1 MSTYLIRFLNTLE
14 KDFMM
19 KSMWENLKYFKWIP
33 NCFWRECLM
42 NWVKIFVISGVIVNF
57 LVKEKIKVNLEFDLL
72 GIDQ

>member
-1 MSTYLIRFLNTLE
+1 
-14 KDFMM
+14 
-19 KSMWENLKYFKWIP
+19 
-33 NCFWRECLM
+33 M